1 MKKIILIALSI
12 LYSFNLLAQDSLAQ
26 TQNSSKT
33 SRVSREQLSS
43 VRVENATKQEGDNAY
58 IHNNYIKAIKIYE
71 TLLSTKGLSAD
82 VYYNL
87 GNCYYKAGDMAKAIL
102 NYERALLL
110 NPGDGDI
117 RSNLEIARIKT
128 VDKTNPAP
136 QLFFVSWTNSLINCM
151 GTDSWAKFGVFSF
164 ILLIVA
170 LYVFIFSKKVILKK
184 IGFIASI
191 AFLVMVIAA
200 NLFAAHQKDLMVN
213 RNSAIIMTP
222 SVTVKSTPN
231 ESGTDLFIIHEGR
244 KVSIKDNSMKE
255 WKEITL
261 EDGNVGWVKTA
272 DLEII

>member
-71 TLLSTKGLSAD
+71 TLLSTKGQSAD

-117 RSNLEIARIKT
+117 RSNLEIARSKT

-164 ILLIVA
+164 ILFILT

-191 AFLVMVIAA
+191 AFLVIVVAA